1 MNPYSTTSM
10 GKLLQLVS
18 LVVYTFT
25 ITETTTWA
33 QYSVAPNAFVISS
46 PSRSTEMYIRMSP
59 DAASMEF
66 TLRSFFAIP
75 GTDSLGNFQLY
86 EVDELLHRDAS
97 PHVRF
102 SPRRFILNS
111 GEQQIVRITITSD
124 SLPDGEYWSRVM
136 TSAKLIPDTR
146 SGFDNAVSASV
157 GLEIRTVSGFLYR
170 KGSLRSDV
178 VLKSASTLIRND
190 SLFVDLNL
198 LKSSPAAWLGTLDIV
213 ITDQSD
219 VVVHTT
225 SITTNAYRA
234 GSYRYLV
241 APKSPKSGDY
251 KAIITLKTQRD
262 DPSIPLITA
271 PELRAITSFTVKK

>member
-1 MNPYSTTSM
+1 MNKLVYLLMGVVCIITVTESTTR
-10 GKLLQLVS
+10 
-18 LVVYTFT
+18 
-25 ITETTTWA
+25 A
-33 QYSVAPNAFVISS
+33 QYSIAPNAFVISS
-46 PSRSTEMYIRMSP
+46 PSRSTEMYIRMLP
-59 DAASMEF
+59 GAASMEF
-66 TLRSFFAIP
+66 TLRSFFAVP

-86 EVDELLHRDAS
+86 DVDELLHRDAS

-102 SPRRFILNS
+102 SPRRFVLNG

-136 TSAKLIPDTR
+136 TSAKLIPDTDT
-146 SGFDNAVSASV
+146 GFNDAVSASV

-178 VLKSASTLIRND
+178 MLKTVSTFIRND

-198 LKSSPAAWLGTLDIV
+198 EKTSQAAWLGTLDIV
-213 ITDQSD
+213 ISDQSD

-241 APKSPKSGDY
+241 APKSPISGVY
-251 KAIITLKTQRD
+251 KAILTLKTLRD
-262 DPSIPLITA
+262 DPSIPLISA
-271 PELRAITSFTVKK
+271 PELRAVTIFTVKK